1 MGEGLDLLR
10 GSAVGLANLADG
22 IVQTGIPLIAITLTR
37 SPLLIG
43 MLTTWTWSLALVALP
58 IGAVIGS
65 SLAGRAAQ
73 RFQEMHVVVACWGIN
88 ALLNLLPLPWP
99 GLWSLLAFLFG
110 AGLFGVM
117 GNVIGGSIR
126 PRMVPEHL
134 LGRVQGAARVV
145 AFGSMPLGALIGGQI
160 AELFGIPVVIVGV
173 VVLML
178 ASTAFV
184 GAMVPQRLVDAHE
197 LREPSDDDAAE
208 EAGSA
213 AAEPAPAA

>member
-1 MGEGLDLLR
+1 MLRPMLIAAGVWNFGGTAISALTLLWLVGP
-10 GSAVGLANLADG
+10 GSAGGLTP
-22 IVQTGIPLIAITLTR
+22 Q
-37 SPLLIG
+37 
-43 MLTTWTWSLALVALP
+43 TWSLA
-58 IGAVIGS
+58 
-65 SLAGRAAQ
+65 
-73 RFQEMHVVVACWGIN
+73 H
-88 ALLNLLPLPWP
+88 ALLNLLPLLWP